1 MTSII
6 NNSLTLDIFLMGV
19 FGTVGVYYLYMSNN
33 KTKGVESLASH
44 EMSKKQDEVRV
55 RKRPSVRRN
64 VLFVQEEGKFKVSGR
79 GPSHEKGREFLYDG
93 KSFADKGR
101 YLF

>member
-6 NNSLTLDIFLMGV
+6 ENPLTFDKILMGAI
-19 FGTVGVYYLYMSNN
+19 GAAGVYYLYMSNN
-33 KTKGVESLASH
+33 KAKGVESLASH
-44 EMSKKQDEVRV
+44 EMTQKQSEVQV

-64 VLFVQEEGKFKVSGR
+64 VLFVQEGGNFKVSAR
-79 GPSHEKGREFLYDG
+79 GPAQEKGREFLYSG
-93 KSFADKGR
+93 KSFGDKGQ